1 MKAYLGI
8 GTNIGDRMKNLQD
21 SIDAL
26 NLLPMT
32 SVTAVSNIYE
42 TDPVGYDNQDDFLNI
57 VVEVETDF
65 NADNLLGAC
74 LGIESGLGRVRTIK
88 NGPRIID
95 IDLLL
100 FGDEVKN
107 SKTLTLPHPR
117 MTERNFVLKPLLD
130 IDFKSELLSKENAEK
145 LLTDEGVRFFCSK
158 DKLSISK

>member
-32 SVTAVSNIYE
+32 SVIDVSNIYE

-100 FGDEVKN
+100 FGDEIRN

-130 IDFKSELLSKENAEK
+130 LDFRSNLISREK
-145 LLTDEGVRFFCSK
+145 VEELLTDDGVRFYCLK

>member
-21 SIDAL
+21 SIDSL

-32 SVTAVSNIYE
+32 SVTDVSNIYE

-57 VVEVETDF
+57 VVEVETEL
-65 NADNLLGAC
+65 NPDNLLGAC
-74 LGIESGLGRVRTIK
+74 LGIEAGLGRIRTIK

-100 FGDEVKN
+100 YEN
-107 SKTLTLPHPR
+107 ETSNTKTLVLPHPR
-117 MTERNFVLKPLLD
+117 MMERNFVLKPLLD
-130 IDFKSELLSKENAEK
+130 LNFKSSIINGDDVVAK
-145 LLTDEGVRFFCSK
+145 LTDDGVRFHCSK
-158 DKLSISK
+158 SKLCINK

>member
-8 GTNIGDRMKNLQD
+8 GTNIGDRMQNLQD
-21 SIDAL
+21 SLDAL

-32 SVTAVSNIYE
+32 YVTDVSNVYE

-57 VVEVETDF
+57 VVEVETEL
-65 NADNLLGAC
+65 NADNLLGAA

-100 FGDEVKN
+100 FGNETKN
-107 SKTLTLPHPR
+107 TNTLILPHPR
-117 MTERNFVLKPLLD
+117 MMERNFVLKPLLD
-130 IDFKSELLSKENAEK
+130 LDFQSSLISRKAAEE
-145 LLTDEGVRFFCSK
+145 LLTDDGVRFYCSK
-158 DKLSISK
+158 DNLSINK